1 MNAPTP
7 SAAAENP
14 RPVESDVA
22 AEISKL
28 VEESIPRRTPELETD
43 VERIRCSVARLA
55 VNSIDGLQGLTSELQ
70 ELQRFLNAEVQR
82 VQGEIESA
90 LAGIRIIIDTIA
102 PWKGSPVS
110 LAPPTTAR
118 AGRTTPTGN
127 IEIAQPRR

>member
-102 PWKGSPVS
+102 PWKSSPVS
-110 LAPPTTAR
+110 LAPPTSAR
-118 AGRTTPTGN
+118 AVRAGPAAN
-127 IEIAQPRR
+127 SDVAQSRR

>member
-102 PWKGSPVS
+102 PWKRGPVS
-110 LAPPTTAR
+110 LAPPTTR

-127 IEIAQPRR
+127 TEIAQLRR